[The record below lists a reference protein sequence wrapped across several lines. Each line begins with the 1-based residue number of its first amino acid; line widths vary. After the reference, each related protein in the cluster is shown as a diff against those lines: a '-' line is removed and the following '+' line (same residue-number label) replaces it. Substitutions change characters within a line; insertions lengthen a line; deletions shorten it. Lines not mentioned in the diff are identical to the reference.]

1 MKRKLRFLAGACLDY
16 PPPPCSLAVA
26 RTMTF

>member
-1 MKRKLRFLAGACLDY
+1 MKRKLRFLAGVPVYL
-16 PPPPCSLAVA
+16 PQPPCSLAVA

>member
-1 MKRKLRFLAGACLDY
+1 MKENYAFWQVPVYL
-16 PPPPCSLAVA
+16 PQPPCSLAVA

>member
-1 MKRKLRFLAGACLDY
+1 MKRKLRFLAGACLFTATA
-16 PPPPCSLAVA
+16 CSLAVA